1 MVTHIMAY
9 ASRAHFRESSDL
21 AVMFPK
27 ARVNC
32 VVTFRLKSM
41 ALITQSSDTG
51 DLTTKTHSSYYIK
64 MYITAPIRSNVGV
77 KVNHSWRTGYPNP
90 VHSML

>member
-9 ASRAHFRESSDL
+9 ALRAQFRESSDL
-21 AVMFPK
+21 SVKFPK

-32 VVTFRLKSM
+32 VVIFRLKSM

-51 DLTTKTHSSYYIK
+51 DLTTKTHRQFIFDK
-64 MYITAPIRSNVGV
+64 NVHNQSINGLLHIAAECWILHETL
-77 KVNHSWRTGYPNP
+77 KH
-90 VHSML
+90 